1 MYSLFEPLIKIYK
14 LLYLFAYDMTGNYGV
29 ALVLLSLFTFVVLYP
44 FNKKAQQL
52 QNKEHKIQAVLA
64 PQVAVIKKQYNGR
77 EQYEQLQW
85 LYQRY
90 GYHPLY
96 AIRSALG
103 FIFQIPF
110 LTAAYYMLSRLAEIQ
125 GVAWGVISDL
135 GAPDHLLAGINLLPF
150 VMTLVTCVY
159 AFVMPEISKK
169 ERLQTIAIG
178 FFFLLLL
185 YTAPSAL
192 LIFWTCNLLWSLL
205 DSVLSRQIEWMGE
218 FISEN
223 ELAFHIILALSL
235 TIGLLVPTDIYIKNA
250 SQLWFEYKDIL
261 KFFLKDTVFYFVAF
275 VLVYLLCWGKKIR
288 NRYLSILLGLLFCVF
303 LQSYIISIDYG
314 LFDGHEIEW
323 EKYTKVGL
331 LNTFIWVF
339 CLVETFIKFTRS
351 QHRSE
356 KMIKFVKQI
365 AFGIVVIQCFVLLV
379 NLKNK
384 PIQKDILFEEGK
396 AGVLT
401 TKDLYTVSEKE
412 NIIIFLLDGFD
423 SSAFEEVLQKNP
435 DFSIAFKDFTY
446 YPDTTSSFG
455 FTHFSLPEILTGKLC
470 VPTDKYSD
478 YLHEA
483 WKDNYYYRKL
493 KEKDYAINIYTSG
506 NYIDKNA
513 PVNNLV
519 AEKIIFKAEA
529 ANIFA
534 DVTKFR
540 MSPHYLKRIF
550 YQYQPSIF
558 NPSLINGNI
567 KTYEENDR
575 DFFLGLKKGLTKSK
589 SNMFKFYHLAGMHDP
604 YILNENVE
612 YLKDGEKGTA
622 FKQGIGT
629 LKIVREYLMQLKQ
642 EGLYENTMFVVMADH
657 GFHNSIGTR
666 PLFLMKPPQKDN
678 AKLTVSQR
686 PSMVSE
692 LMPMVFHDLGFT
704 VTKDMPLEQQRIY
717 HLERDGKF
725 IRYLVKS
732 PASELNSW
740 IELGGMKKQLF
751 ADRQYHI
758 GSVIDFTE
766 HGNSNNYK
774 TFGWSDLV
782 WTGSIIT
789 DHIAEIIVVI
799 DSEKPL
805 SSDFTL
811 EIECHPLLEFF
822 GVDKKVDFRD
832 MKLYAND
839 VLIGEWRLKDKNTVE
854 LDCRI
859 PQSVFNQK
867 KIAFHFEVDN
877 PSGSTQPVRL
887 LIRSFKIS
895 EN

>member
-1 MYSLFEPLIKIYK
+1 
-14 LLYLFAYDMTGNYGV
+14 
-29 ALVLLSLFTFVVLYP
+29 
-44 FNKKAQQL
+44 
-52 QNKEHKIQAVLA
+52 
-64 PQVAVIKKQYNGR
+64 
-77 EQYEQLQW
+77 
-85 LYQRY
+85 
-90 GYHPLY
+90 
-96 AIRSALG
+96 
-103 FIFQIPF
+103 
-110 LTAAYYMLSRLAEIQ
+110 
-125 GVAWGVISDL
+125 
-135 GAPDHLLAGINLLPF
+135 
-150 VMTLVTCVY
+150 
-159 AFVMPEISKK
+159 
-169 ERLQTIAIG
+169 
-178 FFFLLLL
+178 
-185 YTAPSAL
+185 
-192 LIFWTCNLLWSLL
+192 
-205 DSVLSRQIEWMGE
+205 
-218 FISEN
+218 
-223 ELAFHIILALSL
+223 
-235 TIGLLVPTDIYIKNA
+235 
-250 SQLWFEYKDIL
+250 
-261 KFFLKDTVFYFVAF
+261 
-275 VLVYLLCWGKKIR
+275 
-288 NRYLSILLGLLFCVF
+288 
-303 LQSYIISIDYG
+303 
-314 LFDGHEIEW
+314 
-323 EKYTKVGL
+323 
-331 LNTFIWVF
+331 
-339 CLVETFIKFTRS
+339 
-351 QHRSE
+351 
-356 KMIKFVKQI
+356 
-365 AFGIVVIQCFVLLV
+365 
-379 NLKNK
+379 
-384 PIQKDILFEEGK
+384 
-396 AGVLT
+396 
-401 TKDLYTVSEKE
+401 
-412 NIIIFLLDGFD
+412 
-423 SSAFEEVLQKNP
+423 
-435 DFSIAFKDFTY
+435 
-446 YPDTTSSFG
+446 
-455 FTHFSLPEILTGKLC
+455 
-470 VPTDKYSD
+470 
-478 YLHEA
+478 
-483 WKDNYYYRKL
+483 
-493 KEKDYAINIYTSG
+493 
-506 NYIDKNA
+506 
-513 PVNNLV
+513 
-519 AEKIIFKAEA
+519 
-529 ANIFA
+529 
-534 DVTKFR
+534 
-540 MSPHYLKRIF
+540 MSPHFLKRMF

-575 DFFLGLKKGLTKSK
+575 EFFLGLKKGLTKSK
-589 SNMFKFYHLAGMHDP
+589 SNVFKFYHLAGMHDP

-666 PLFLMKPPQKDN
+666 PLFLMKPPQKEN

-704 VTKDMPLEQQRIY
+704 ITKDIPLEQQRIY

-740 IELGGMKKQLF
+740 IELGGMKKQLS

-789 DHIAEIIVVI
+789 DHIAEIIVEI

-805 SSDFTL
+805 SSDFAL

-832 MKLYAND
+832 MKLYANG